1 MVHLCEYCKTENKT
15 VLNENSSRACCV
27 YISAHPILELE
38 ESASRLTSVLSLEAA
53 AAPLPWPLVSLAG
66 ATLICCTGMLLFPS
80 NAAALLPRL
89 CQRAGPAHPLVRVPA
104 SVPLSR
110 PPATPPPSPPLGKAA
125 PTLLSFLPPKLP
137 HLEAQQWN
145 GIKSLWQQV
154 FGGDGV

>member
-38 ESASRLTSVLSLEAA
+38 ESASRLTSALSLEAA

-110 PPATPPPSPPLGKAA
+110 PPAAPPLPSPGESRSHV
-125 PTLLSFLPPKLP
+125 TLLPS
-137 HLEAQQWN
+137 AQTASSRSAVMEWDQIAVAT
-145 GIKSLWQQV
+145 GLWR
-154 FGGDGV
+154 